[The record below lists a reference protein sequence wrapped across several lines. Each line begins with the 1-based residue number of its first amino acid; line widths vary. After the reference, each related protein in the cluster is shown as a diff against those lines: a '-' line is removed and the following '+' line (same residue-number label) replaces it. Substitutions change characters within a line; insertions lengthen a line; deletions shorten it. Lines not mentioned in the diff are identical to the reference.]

1 MEKNGGAFS
10 SNLLAERSRLSLVF
24 NLVVLDCAIRSVLI
38 IFSICLSYLST
49 ILALPKSKRKEDKS
63 LGFVYTCVGKTA
75 ELWTTQFA
83 CTFLTAQLEN
93 CVKTELV
100 WHP

>member
-1 MEKNGGAFS
+1 MEKNGEAFS

-24 NLVVLDCAIRSVLI
+24 NLVVLDCAIRSAHI
-38 IFSICLSYLST
+38 IFSVCLSHLST
-49 ILALPKSKRKEDKS
+49 ILALPKSKRKEEKS
-63 LGFVYTCVGKTA
+63 LGFVYTCEGKTA
-75 ELWTTQFA
+75 EFWTT
-83 CTFLTAQLEN
+83 QLEN